1 MRVVTRAR
9 LSTKPGLANKPM
21 VPTAPTSLN
30 RYPLPSRRRH
40 IGQPMGGFGATDD
53 RIRLS
58 GEVWVSVVCTRTEC
72 GRLAADR
79 SSVMELDMS
88 QIEEAALGLDARS
101 RASLAEKLLRSLE
114 NLGEDEADALWASE
128 AEHRDAEM
136 DQNEDHGRLAE
147 DVLRDVR
154 ARVR

>member
-1 MRVVTRAR
+1 
-9 LSTKPGLANKPM
+9 
-21 VPTAPTSLN
+21 
-30 RYPLPSRRRH
+30 
-40 IGQPMGGFGATDD
+40 
-53 RIRLS
+53 
-58 GEVWVSVVCTRTEC
+58 
-72 GRLAADR
+72 
-79 SSVMELDMS
+79 MELDMS